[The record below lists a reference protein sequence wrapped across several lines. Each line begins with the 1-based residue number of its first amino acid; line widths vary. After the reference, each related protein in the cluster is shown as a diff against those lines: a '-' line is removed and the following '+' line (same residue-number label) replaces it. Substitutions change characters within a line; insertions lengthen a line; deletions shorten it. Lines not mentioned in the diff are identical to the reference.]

1 MELSG
6 LWREMELARPLGLQA
21 FKLGTEEEGLSAQEV
36 AFLAGLVPQDI
47 GIMVKIGGP
56 CARADLRLAAEVKAT
71 AVIAPMVESPFALMR
86 FVEACTLDLGSR
98 RQQTLLAFNLETA
111 QALAQLSTLLEHPS
125 ARELSF
131 VNIGRSDLAASLGLT
146 ISDPKMHRIVAQ
158 AISQIAAHNLPVH
171 VGGSVTRSS
180 LLPLLELAS
189 IAEFHTRFLAF
200 TVGPQV
206 ADAIDAA
213 LRLEVEL
220 LHLLGQQFPL
230 RAEAFDARAHETER
244 RLQV

>member
-36 AFLAGLVPQDI
+36 AFVAGLVPPDL

-56 CARADLRLAAEVKAT
+56 CARADLRLAASVKAT

-86 FVEACTLDLGSR
+86 FVEACALDLAER
-98 RQQTLLAFNLETA
+98 RPQTELAFNLETA
-111 QALAQLSTLLEHPS
+111 QALGQLDTLLDHPS
-125 ARELSF
+125 ARELTF

-146 ISDPKMHRIVAQ
+146 IVDPKMHGIVAH
-158 AISQIAAHNLPVH
+158 AISQISARNLPVH
-171 VGGSVTRSS
+171 VGGSVTRAS
-180 LLPLLELAS
+180 LLPLLEMAAIS
-189 IAEFHTRFLAF
+189 AFHTRFLAF
-200 TVGPQV
+200 AVGSRV
-206 ADAIDAA
+206 AEAIDAA

-220 LHLLGQQFPL
+220 LGILARQFPS
-230 RAEAFDARAHETER
+230 RAESFDARAHETER